1 MGEHRYDIDV
11 SWSGATTGYRR
22 YSRDHELAAVGPP
35 PIPGSADP
43 MIGRGDSNRWNPE
56 QLFVAALS
64 SCHMLWYLHLC
75 ADAGIV
81 IVEYRDTAFGVM
93 SDAAFTAVTLRPAVS
108 TTSADRVDDALA
120 LHAEAHTR
128 CFLANSVNFP
138 VLHQPSVEIRID

>member
-11 SWSGATTGYRR
+11 SWTGATTGYRS
-22 YSRDHELAAVGPP
+22 YSRDHELATVGPP

-43 MIGRGDSNRWNPE
+43 MIGRGDPNRWNPE

-81 IVEYRDTAFGVM
+81 IVEYRDTAFGIM
-93 SDAAFTAVTLRPAVS
+93 SDTAFTAVTLRPTVA
-108 TTSADRVDDALA
+108 TTSVGRVDDALA

-138 VLHQPSVEIRID
+138 VLHQPTVDIRTC